1 MKVQCICGAC
11 KIYPND
17 AVFVVWKILN
27 RINHKQ
33 TKIFVPYFHKHI
45 ACAWKTFQWKAFSP
59 LIPMRTIST
68 LTCCR
73 LCRTH
78 YCYWNQSMCWD
89 GNARLVRV
97 RHTGSVVLLLLLLF
111 FPFSQ
116 KKKQAIQAFHK
127 QCEGKPL
134 VEHIQNVHLYANEF
148 TKYTHTQRIR
158 YGKCSISLR
167 RFQSIKFIH
176 LFWYSMRMNF
186 GNFLSVCQK

>member
-1 MKVQCICGAC
+1 MENTESDKSQTNQNIR
-11 KIYPND
+11 
-17 AVFVVWKILN
+17 AVFSQAHRLRLEN
-27 RINHKQ
+27 
-33 TKIFVPYFHKHI
+33 
-45 ACAWKTFQWKAFSP
+45 
-59 LIPMRTIST
+59 IPMESILST
-68 LTCCR
+68 YSHAYNFHFDL
-73 LCRTH
+73 LP
-78 YCYWNQSMCWD
+78 SLS
-89 GNARLVRV
+89 NA
-97 RHTGSVVLLLLLLF
+97 LLLLKSKHVLGWQCSTCTRATYRFSGVVVAAAF
-111 FPFSQ
+111 FPVFTE
-116 KKKQAIQAFHK
+116 KKQAIQAFHK